1 VRVGVV
7 TPLAASAGRVPT
19 WQEIRE
25 FAERAEAA
33 GLDSLWVFDHLFSG
47 AGDEPPEG
55 IHEAWTVLAALAAT
69 TRRVE
74 LGQLV
79 MCTSFR
85 SPALLAKMAATADAV
100 SDGRL
105 TLGIGAGW
113 YDAEY
118 RAFGYPIDRRVSRF
132 EEAVEIIRP
141 LLAGEVVHRAG
152 GFYEVDG
159 AALLPPPERRIPVL
173 IASARPR
180 MLGLTAHHADAWN
193 TAWYGMPDDR
203 LRDRLRAMR
212 DALAA
217 VGRDGAS
224 LRVTVGVEVND
235 AVAPAGRALPTSA
248 EAIARA
254 LEAHAAV
261 GADDVIVALEPST
274 PALLDRLVDGVRRW
288 RG

>member
-7 TPLAASAGRVPT
+7 SPLAASAGRVPT
-19 WQEIRE
+19 WTEIRD
-25 FAERAEAA
+25 FAERTEGA
-33 GLDSLWVFDHLFSG
+33 GLDSLWVFDHLYSG
-47 AGDEPPEG
+47 YGDVPPEG
-55 IHEAWTVLAALAAT
+55 IHEAWTVLSALAAAT
-69 TRRVE
+69 SRVE

-100 SDGRL
+100 SGGRL

-141 LLAGEVVHRAG
+141 LLAGEVVHRSG
-152 GFYEVDG
+152 RFYQVDG
-159 AALLPPPERRIPVL
+159 AVLLPPPDRRIPLL

-180 MLGLTAHHADAWN
+180 MFRLTARHADAWN
-193 TAWYGMPDDR
+193 TAWYGEPDDR
-203 LRDRLRAMR
+203 LRDRLRSMR

-217 VGRDGAS
+217 EGRDPAS
-224 LRVTVGVEVND
+224 LRVTVGVEIVD
-235 AVAPAGRALPTSA
+235 GVAATGRVLPVSP

-254 LEAHAAV
+254 LDAHAAI
-261 GADDVIVALEPST
+261 GADDVIAALEPST
-274 PALLDRLVDGVRRW
+274 AGILERFADGVRRW

>member
-19 WQEIRE
+19 WHEIRD
-25 FAERAEAA
+25 FAARAEAA
-33 GLDSLWVFDHLFSG
+33 GVDSLWVFDHLLSG

-55 IHEAWTVLAALAAT
+55 IHEAWTLLAALAAT

-100 SDGRL
+100 SGGRL

-152 GFYEVDG
+152 RFCEVDG
-159 AALLPPPERRIPVL
+159 AVLLPPPERRTPVL

-180 MLGLTAHHADAWN
+180 MLRLTARHADAWN

-212 DALAA
+212 EALAA
-217 VGRDGAS
+217 EGRDGAP

-235 AVAPAGRALPTSA
+235 AVAPAGRALPVSA

-254 LEAHAAV
+254 LEAHSAV